1 MVQRKDS
8 QQNQSYKLSILIAQD
23 GLSFCILNK
32 KQNSIEN
39 FHTESFSK
47 ILNPEKI
54 LEELKKAFKFH
65 LLEETKQKITSVKVI
80 YSNAL
85 YSIVPHTYFSE
96 ENLTDY
102 LKFNIKILKTD
113 FIAFDHIEAI
123 EAKNV
128 FIPYTNINNYLLDN
142 FGEFNY
148 KHASTLFIEQFSEI
162 ANQTEAY
169 VYVEKN
175 MLSLYIFKDKELLLA
190 NSFEYF
196 TPQDFIY
203 YILFCFEQ
211 LKLDTEKV
219 RLKIL
224 GKINETDSTYN
235 YLYTYIKEIE
245 FLNTSLLTTNFT
257 NLSQKQINPK
267 QNFLLLS
274 NLL

>member
-1 MVQRKDS
+1 
-8 QQNQSYKLSILIAQD
+8 LSILIAQD

>member
-1 MVQRKDS
+1 M
-8 QQNQSYKLSILIAQD
+8 SILIAQD
-23 GLSFCILNK
+23 GLSFCVLNK
-32 KQNSIEN
+32 KKNSIEN
-39 FHTESFSK
+39 FHTQSFSK
-47 ILNPEKI
+47 VLNPEKI
-54 LEELKKAFKFH
+54 LEELKKSFKFH
-65 LLEETKQKITSVKVI
+65 LSEETKQEIQQVKVI

-85 YSIVPHTYFSE
+85 YSIVPNAYFSE

-113 FIAFDHIEAI
+113 FIAFDNLEAI

-162 ANQTEAY
+162 SKNTEAY

-175 MLSLYIFKDKELLLA
+175 MLSLYIFQNKKLLLA

-203 YILFCFEQ
+203 YILFCLEQ
-211 LKLDTEKV
+211 LKLDTKKV
-219 RLKIL
+219 QLKIL

-245 FLNTSLLTTNFT
+245 FFNTSFLTTKLA
-257 NLSQKQINPK
+257 NLSQEQINPK